1 MVMSL
6 PNKEKYK
13 KFKPLKIFGQN
24 FLVDDNIAA
33 KIVGCLNITMDDYV
47 VEIGAGYGALTKHI
61 LRKTKNYTAIEID
74 KKCVEELREKFGNIT
89 ILEKDYLKVSA
100 CDFPEKYKI
109 IGNIPYNITSKILF
123 KIFSLS
129 DRVHEAVI
137 MVQKEYAARMTSHPN
152 TKDYG
157 IIAVQTQFFSKPKFL
172 FSVPPTAFFPK
183 PDVTSAIVRMEF
195 PGEMMFEIKNVPLF
209 QEFIR
214 ESFSHRRKTL
224 KNSLNGFFQKY
235 EIDSDIT
242 DFDFSVRA
250 ETLTPADFIKLFTSL
265 KL

>member
-6 PNKEKYK
+6 TNKEKYK
-13 KFKPLKIFGQN
+13 KFKPLKFLGQN

-33 KIVGCLNITMDDYV
+33 KIAGSLDISPDDYV

-61 LRKTKNYTAIEID
+61 LKLTKNYTAVEID
-74 KKCVEELREKFGNIT
+74 RKCVETLHEKFGDINI
-89 ILEKDYLKVSA
+89 IEKDFLLTNPEE
-100 CDFPEKYKI
+100 FPGRIKI

-123 KIFSLS
+123 KIFSFGGS
-129 DRVHEAVI
+129 VSGVVI
-137 MVQKEYAARMTSHPN
+137 MVQKEYAARMTSQPR

-157 IIAVQTQFFSKPKFL
+157 IISVQTQFFSKPKYL

-183 PDVTSAIVRMEF
+183 PDVTSAIVRMDF
-195 PGEMMFEIKNVPLF
+195 PGKLTSGIKNIPLF
-209 QEFIR
+209 QEFVR
-214 ESFSHRRKTL
+214 ESFSQRRKTL

-235 EIDSDIT
+235 KIDPAIAK
-242 DFDFSVRA
+242 FDFSVRA
-250 ETLTPADFIKLFTSL
+250 ETLTPAEFTALFTSL